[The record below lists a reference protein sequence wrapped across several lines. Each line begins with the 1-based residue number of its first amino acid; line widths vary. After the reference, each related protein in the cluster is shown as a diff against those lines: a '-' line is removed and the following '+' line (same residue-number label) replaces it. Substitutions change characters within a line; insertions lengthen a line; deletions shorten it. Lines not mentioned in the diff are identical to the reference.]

1 MTVKICNEF
10 ASLFKF
16 HRNRNKAPCCFPFCD
31 GCANPGIA
39 AVRVHV
45 LDVRYEVCEAF
56 LSVFASSAMQR

>member
-1 MTVKICNEF
+1 M
-10 ASLFKF
+10 LL
-16 HRNRNKAPCCFPFCD
+16 PFCD

-56 LSVFASSAMQR
+56 FSVFASSAMQR